1 LPYSDRLD
9 LFKYALQYEEL
20 EIEKSYE
27 QYEIKDGQI
36 TKKSDNFYSFKVK
49 KSDCPDRIKE
59 CMVCLVNMSRYDPIY
74 NREEDRIFGFVENYE
89 EGEVIFKCSDRFSVN
104 YTESYHIKFIPS
116 RTSYCAS
123 YETIEYIKRRRDLTR
138 FFQDFQSEL
147 EGQEEYEK
155 EEIEI
160 TEWFNKTFE
169 TNAEQKLA
177 VQSILNR
184 TAFPFPFVV
193 FGPPGTGKTST
204 LVEAVTQISRNR
216 PTSKILI
223 TAQSNSACDEIATR
237 LLKYIAR
244 KKIFRYYSPSALRN
258 FKDLDREIVST
269 SNLRG
274 RRVHVPTY
282 EEFYHFQVVIVT
294 LVSSKYLQRAKIRS
308 QHFDYIFVDECASAV
323 EIEALV
329 PVVGNEHK
337 IVGNFEN

>member
-1 LPYSDRLD
+1 MSDSERDKLPYSDRLD
-9 LFKYALQYEEL
+9 LIKLALQYEEL
-20 EIEKSYE
+20 EIEKSYKK
-27 QYEIKDGQI
+27 YEIEDGQI
-36 TKKSDNFYSFKVK
+36 TKQIFAYNMYSFRVK

-59 CMVCLVNMSRYDPIY
+59 CMVCLVDMRIYNKDKVY

-89 EGEVIFKCSDRFSVN
+89 KGAVTFKKNGYIECSQF
-104 YTESYHIKFIPS
+104 YHIKFIPS
-116 RTSYCAS
+116 RTSYRAC
-123 YETIEYIKRRRDLTR
+123 YETIEYIERRHNLTR

-147 EGQEEYEK
+147 EWQEEYEK

-169 TNAEQKLA
+169 TNVEQKQA

-204 LVEAVTQISRNR
+204 LVEAVTQISKNR

-244 KKIFRYYSPSALRN
+244 KNIFRYYSPSALRN
-258 FKDLDREIVST
+258 FKDLDPQIVST

-282 EEFYHFQVVIVT
+282 EEFYHFQIVIVT

-308 QHFDYIFVDECASAV
+308 QH
-323 EIEALV
+323 L
-329 PVVGNEHK
+329 HR
-337 IVGNFEN
+337 